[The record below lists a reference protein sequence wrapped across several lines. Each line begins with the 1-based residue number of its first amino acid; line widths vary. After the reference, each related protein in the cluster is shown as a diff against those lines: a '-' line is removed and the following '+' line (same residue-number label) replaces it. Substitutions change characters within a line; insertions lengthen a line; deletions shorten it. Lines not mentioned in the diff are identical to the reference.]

1 MSQGRIYRTLR
12 AIAFG
17 SLAALTLG
25 CSSDEGPDG
34 PDCTD
39 AFKCDIPS
47 GTSEEMCVLRRND
60 AFNDNQLA
68 YQEQGLRWSC
78 ADVAGVTSEDR
89 GQEYCEYFA
98 MVDLP
103 GGTVGEP
110 EILGRNLG
118 ADYTFGTTEE
128 RLDLT
133 YDQLTA
139 LEVDEAAVVG
149 QCVFTS
155 WNSDIPGPVAAC
167 AEGAKA
173 CPEVLG
179 VPVSQDIFGMKFEV
193 NSAEA
198 AQVLV
203 EDCLVLPPGGD
214 LSNERDPLHDD
225 FFRGCMYNGAVNE
238 TAYRKSDSTICA
250 SVTRLAE
257 CGCAPTDDA
266 YDLPEAVSPWNRL
279 GFPLG
284 TWSGQDALPAGCSRI
299 DEGEGSNTLVT
310 CDLSASDVIMGAADL
325 KGLCMNKYGDN
336 VVVHVPY
343 PKKEAITCTPDT
355 TQSQYAET
363 CSATPWVLEPQD
375 LK

>member
-1 MSQGRIYRTLR
+1 MSQARIRRTLR
-12 AIAFG
+12 ALAFG
-17 SLAALTLG
+17 SLAALSLG
-25 CSSDEGPDG
+25 CGSDDG
-34 PDCTD
+34 PATSDCAD

-47 GTSEEMCVLRRND
+47 GKSEDLCVLRRND
-60 AFNDNQLA
+60 AFNENQLA

-78 ADVAGVTSEDR
+78 ADVAGVTNEDR

-103 GGTVGEP
+103 GTAAGEP
-110 EILGRNLG
+110 EMLGRNLG
-118 ADYTFGTTEE
+118 ADFTYGTTEQ
-128 RLDLT
+128 RLELT

-139 LEVDEAAVVG
+139 LEVDESAVVG
-149 QCVFTS
+149 QCIFTS

-167 AEGAKA
+167 AGGAPA

-179 VPVSQDIFGMKFEV
+179 VPVSQDIFGMKFAV

-198 AQVLV
+198 GQLIV
-203 EDCLVLPPGGD
+203 EDCLALPPGGVVAD
-214 LSNERDPLHDD
+214 KLDPLHDD
-225 FFRGCMYNGAVNE
+225 FFRGCMFNAAVNQ

-250 SVTRLAE
+250 SAIRLAE

-266 YDLPEAVSPWNRL
+266 YDLPEEISPFYRL

-284 TWSGQDALPAGCSRI
+284 TWSDENALPAGCTYI

-310 CDLSASDVIMGAADL
+310 CDLSASDVIMGASDL
-325 KGLCMNKYGDN
+325 KGLCKNKYGDN

-343 PKKEAITCTPDT
+343 PKKEAITCTPDPT
-355 TQSQYAET
+355 SNQYAET
-363 CSATPWVLEPQD
+363 CSATPWLLEPQYLD
-375 LK
+375 